1 MLAPHHYPCCGEKHP
16 GRTIG
21 AKQPGETTKSCLN
34 SILMPYCGGKHTG
47 EAIDAKP
54 TCEIVEVLHQV
65 RLLKSCLDPNLVLS
79 YGEKHTGEDIDAKQ
93 SRQVL
98 QVFVCLF

>member
-1 MLAPHHYPCCGEKHP
+1 
-16 GRTIG
+16 
-21 AKQPGETTKSCLN
+21 
-34 SILMPYCGGKHTG
+34 MPYCGGKHTG